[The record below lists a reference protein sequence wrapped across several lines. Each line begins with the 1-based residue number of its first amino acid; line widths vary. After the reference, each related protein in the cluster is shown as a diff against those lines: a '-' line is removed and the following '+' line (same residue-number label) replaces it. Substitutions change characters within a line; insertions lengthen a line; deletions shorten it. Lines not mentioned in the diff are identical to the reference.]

1 MFITIKYIYK
11 FTSKS
16 SSQFQ
21 DYDLQSLTI
30 AVIATSRLLRE
41 FEGTLITNLSLQDP
55 ISTRLL
61 CVFDYDSKWLP
72 PCIGHVDFGSDCSNI

>member
-1 MFITIKYIYK
+1 MKYTYK

-21 DYDLQSLTI
+21 DYDLQRLTI

-55 ISTRLL
+55 KYKTT
-61 CVFDYDSKWLP
+61 V
-72 PCIGHVDFGSDCSNI
+72 CI

>member
-1 MFITIKYIYK
+1 MLEMLIEEWKVFITMKYTYK

-21 DYDLQSLTI
+21 DYDLQSLT
-30 AVIATSRLLRE
+30 IATSRLLRE

-55 ISTRLL
+55 KYKTT
-61 CVFDYDSKWLP
+61 V
-72 PCIGHVDFGSDCSNI
+72 CI

>member
-1 MFITIKYIYK
+1 MKYTYK

-21 DYDLQSLTI
+21 DYDLQSLT
-30 AVIATSRLLRE
+30 IATSRLLRE

-55 ISTRLL
+55 KYKTT
-61 CVFDYDSKWLP
+61 V
-72 PCIGHVDFGSDCSNI
+72 CI